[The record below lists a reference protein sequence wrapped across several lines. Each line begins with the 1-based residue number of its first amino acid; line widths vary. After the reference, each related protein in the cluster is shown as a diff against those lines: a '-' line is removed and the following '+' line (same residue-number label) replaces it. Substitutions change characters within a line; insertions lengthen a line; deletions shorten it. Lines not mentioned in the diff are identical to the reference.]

1 MLHNPLAFSGGFMKR
16 KDRKFGSNNSAQLL
30 IVAALAIAIL
40 ISATTAYVYELGKET
55 NGTYNLP
62 ISDFV
67 FAIKQTT
74 RNAVISSLANV
85 SNGGEK
91 TLLATN
97 LNELSQI
104 LRNLKQFGIWQ
115 LSFAVLDNLVYDSG
129 IWLSWGTSGIGV
141 SSAYADFTL
150 RAYDIAMNSTVNYAV
165 NVTTTITV
173 SGYYTTILGIEKVV
187 NLTCN
192 VYNEGEP
199 ALAQNITLFYEN
211 LGIWV
216 PIDSSNNFSIT
227 DYGNGTYAISFIV
240 TTLSNTVQVSAHLRD
255 LRGIIVQANMTCYE
269 G

>member
-1 MLHNPLAFSGGFMKR
+1 MKR
-16 KDRKFGSNNSAQLL
+16 KDRKFRSNSSAQLL

-55 NGTYNLP
+55 NSTYNIS

-74 RNAVISSLANV
+74 RNAVISSLANI

-97 LNELSQI
+97 LNEFSQS
-104 LRNLKQFGIWQ
+104 LRNLIQFGIWQ
-115 LSFAVLDNLVYDSG
+115 LNFTVLDDSAYDSG
-129 IWLSWGTSGIGV
+129 IWLSWDTNGIGV

-150 RAYDIAMNSTVNYAV
+150 RAYDVATNSTVNYAV
-165 NVTTTITV
+165 NVTTTIIV
-173 SGYYTTILGIEKVV
+173 SGYYTTVLGIEKVV

-192 VYNEGEP
+192 VYNEGES
-199 ALAQNITLFYEN
+199 ALSQNITLFYEN
-211 LGIWV
+211 LGIWM
-216 PIDSSNNFSIT
+216 PIDASNNLSIT
-227 DYGNGTYAISFIV
+227 DYGNGTYAISFRV
-240 TTLSNTVQVSAHLRD
+240 ATLSDTVQVSAHLKD
-255 LRGIIVQANMTCYE
+255 LRGIFVQANMTCYE

>member
-1 MLHNPLAFSGGFMKR
+1 MKR
-16 KDRKFGSNNSAQLL
+16 KDRKFRSNSSAQLL

-55 NGTYNLP
+55 NSTYNLP

-74 RNAVISSLANV
+74 RNAVISSLANI

-91 TLLATN
+91 TLLTTN
-97 LNELSQI
+97 LNELSQS
-104 LRNLKQFGIWQ
+104 LRNLTQFGIWQ
-115 LSFAVLDNLVYDSG
+115 LNFTVLDDSAYDSG
-129 IWLSWGTSGIGV
+129 VWLSWDTRGIGV

-150 RAYDIAMNSTVNYAV
+150 RAYDVAANSTVNYAV
-165 NVTTTITV
+165 NVTTTIIV
-173 SGYYTTILGIEKVV
+173 SGYYTTILGIEKMV

-216 PIDSSNNFSIT
+216 PIDASNNLSLT
-227 DYGNGTYAISFIV
+227 DYGNGTYAISFRVI
-240 TTLSNTVQVSAHLRD
+240 TLSDTVQVSTHLKD
-255 LRGIIVQANMTCYE
+255 LRGIFVQTNTTCTE
-269 G
+269 E

>member
-1 MLHNPLAFSGGFMKR
+1 MKR
-16 KDRKFGSNNSAQLL
+16 KDRKFKSNSSAQLL

-55 NGTYNLP
+55 NSTYNIS

-74 RNAVISSLANV
+74 RNAMISSLANI

-91 TLLATN
+91 MLLATN
-97 LNELSQI
+97 LNDFSQS
-104 LRNLKQFGIWQ
+104 LRNLQFGIW
-115 LSFAVLDNLVYDSG
+115 LLNFTVLDDSVYDSG
-129 IWLSWGTSGIGV
+129 VWLSWDTSGIGV

-150 RAYDIAMNSTVNYAV
+150 RAYDVSTNSTVNYVV

-173 SGYYTTILGIEKVV
+173 SGYYTTILGIEKMV

-192 VYNEGEP
+192 TYNEGEP

-216 PIDSSNNFSIT
+216 PIDASNNLSIT
-227 DYGNGTYAISFIV
+227 DYGNGTYAISFRVI
-240 TTLSNTVQVSAHLRD
+240 TLSDTVQVSTHLKD
-255 LRGIIVQANMTCYE
+255 LRGIFVQTNTTCIE
-269 G
+269 R